1 MICEASADPLRNR
14 ASGNKSDEGFW
25 LRTDTL
31 PYQHGTTWYHTFGQR
46 DNVTALSQTMIEE
59 GIERSD
65 PSTYLQRR
73 WRDVMVAQIGPAIC
87 TTPNYSTTHA
97 ALFIEYD
104 PMDEDE
110 CLRSSFHVLF
120 QNASFVEAVS
130 GKQALQSQQFAHLS
144 TLILKF

>member
-1 MICEASADPLRNR
+1 
-14 ASGNKSDEGFW
+14 
-25 LRTDTL
+25 
-31 PYQHGTTWYHTFGQR
+31 
-46 DNVTALSQTMIEE
+46 MIEE

-104 PMDEDE
+104 PMDEDK
-110 CLRSSFHVLF
+110 CLRSSFQVLF
-120 QNASFVEAVS
+120 QNASLVEAVS
-130 GKQALQSQQFAHLS
+130 GK
-144 TLILKF
+144 